1 MSKSKIKSIL
11 FEVYWRGY
19 SDGGLA
25 EFDELSMRQQ
35 HTAERIA
42 KRKAIIEEAL
52 QKLNLPNTACSRRVP
67 RRGANVVKSKSK
79 VRVGRT
85 RG

>member
-42 KRKAIIEEAL
+42 KRKAVIEEAL
-52 QKLNLPNTACSRRVP
+52 QKLNLPNKACARRAKV
-67 RRGANVVKSKSK
+67 GAQKGKSKSK
-79 VRVGRT
+79 MVVKPA

>member
-11 FEVYWRGY
+11 FEIYWHGY

-42 KRKAIIEEAL
+42 KRKAIIEKAL
-52 QKLNLPNTACSRRVP
+52 QKLNLPNTACTGRKASVRR
-67 RRGANVVKSKSK
+67 KSSKSVK
-79 VRVGRT
+79 ALLQ
-85 RG
+85 

>member
-11 FEVYWRGY
+11 FEIYWRGY

-42 KRKAIIEEAL
+42 QRKAIIEEAL
-52 QKLNLPNTACSRRVP
+52 QKLNLPNKACTGRK
-67 RRGANVVKSKSK
+67 ANKLVSKSKSVK
-79 VRVGRT
+79 ALRQ
-85 RG
+85 